1 MKIKP
6 IKWKWWLG
14 VLFRF
19 CRFGDNIL
27 FQRWWLDY
35 YYWNLNVILKLK
47 IRKLRQLKR
56 RSFQFVFRSSHQE
69 VFHKRTNSAKTVLQ
83 CSCSVRVFCAS
94 NLFLSQF
101 WLKNIYSYRA
111 MNHYSKCEWSAG
123 KKLNRFC
130 KASVRSLTSKRL
142 LFPSLRSVE
151 TFSMDVSMCTE
162 ISSIKICP
170 IKPYQ
175 VKA

>member
-6 IKWKWWLG
+6 TKWKWWLG
-14 VLFRF
+14 AFFRF

-35 YYWNLNVILKLK
+35 YYWNLNAISNLK

-56 RSFQFVFRSSHQE
+56 KTFQFVSRSSHQE

-83 CSCSVRVFCAS
+83 CSCFVLVFCAS

-101 WLKNIYSYRA
+101 WLKNIYSYRT
-111 MNHYSKCEWSAG
+111 MNKN
-123 KKLNRFC
+123 LNRLC
-130 KASVRSLTSKRL
+130 NASVRSLTSNRP
-142 LFPSLRSVE
+142 LFQSLRGVE
-151 TFSMDVSMCTE
+151 TLSMDVSMCIE
-162 ISSIKICP
+162 LSLIKICP
-170 IKPYQ
+170 IKPYP

>member
-6 IKWKWWLG
+6 TKWKWWLG
-14 VLFRF
+14 AFFRF

-35 YYWNLNVILKLK
+35 YYWNLNAISNLK

-56 RSFQFVFRSSHQE
+56 RTFQFVSRSSHQE
-69 VFHKRTNSAKTVLQ
+69 VLQ
-83 CSCSVRVFCAS
+83 CSCSVLVFCAS

-101 WLKNIYSYRA
+101 WLKNIYSYRT
-111 MNHYSKCEWSAG
+111 MNKN
-123 KKLNRFC
+123 LNRLC
-130 KASVRSLTSKRL
+130 NASVRSLTSNRP
-142 LFPSLRSVE
+142 LFQSLRGVE
-151 TFSMDVSMCTE
+151 TLSMDVSMCIE
-162 ISSIKICP
+162 LSLIKICP
-170 IKPYQ
+170 IKPYP